1 MELLDFFMKGI
12 PRTAHFN
19 ISFPL
24 WFALLLGPVKPL
36 FFLLSSYFP
45 KWNCDWANLRAVA
58 GSDGVPGNEQLE

>member
-36 FFLLSSYFP
+36 FFCFQVISPSGI
-45 KWNCDWANLRAVA
+45 AT
-58 GSDGVPGNEQLE
+58 GQT